1 MKIGCLTLAFNQ
13 GLYLQTAI
21 NSVISQNKVSEYYIY
36 NPGSTDNTS
45 EVLDKNR
52 SMVTEI
58 YVESDLGPSDGLNAG
73 LEKIQS
79 DIFYY
84 LNADDRVV
92 SGAFSYVTTYF
103 SENPYCDVLHGS
115 INVIDRND
123 QVIRTLPAMNFT
135 LRGYALGYSVV
146 YQQATFFRRQAIP
159 KAAFNVDNRISWDG
173 ELIVDL
179 AMGGAKIHQT
189 QTILGEFRIYSE
201 SITGS
206 GRYVDLAKKEHARI
220 ARKILGRNPRAF
232 EKIFAFLIRKFRAIK
247 RRINPQIEYIE
258 S

>member
-1 MKIGCLTLAFNQ
+1 MERN
-13 GLYLQTAI
+13 
-21 NSVISQNKVSEYYIY
+21 NK
-36 NPGSTDNTS
+36 
-45 EVLDKNR
+45 
-52 SMVTEI
+52 
-58 YVESDLGPSDGLNAG
+58 
-73 LEKIQS
+73 
-79 DIFYY
+79 F
-84 LNADDRVV
+84 
-92 SGAFSYVTTYF
+92 
-103 SENPYCDVLHGS
+103 
-115 INVIDRND
+115 
-123 QVIRTLPAMNFT
+123 IRHLPAMNFT
-135 LRGYALGYSVV
+135 LRGYAIGYSVV

-189 QTILGEFRIYSE
+189 QTILGEFRVYSE

-258 S
+258 